1 MKYLVTGGAG
11 FIGSNLVDELLAR
24 GHQVRVIDNFDTG
37 LRSNLH
43 PQSEFYELDIR
54 DGEKI
59 KPLFSGLDG
68 VFHLAAMARV
78 PRSISNP
85 KETHETNVLGTL
97 NVLLAARDAQVSRVV
112 YSASAS
118 AYGDQETMPLH
129 EDLCAKP
136 LNPYGLQKFV
146 GEEYCKLFTS
156 LYGLQTIS
164 LRYFNVYGPKM
175 LLDGAYATVIG
186 IFMSQR
192 QEGKAL
198 TIFGNGEQ
206 TRDFTHVRDVVR
218 ANILAMENPSLGH
231 GEVINIG
238 GGKQISVNQ
247 VAKMISGEVTY
258 LPARPGEIMYS
269 QADISRARKLLGWEP
284 TVEFKEGLE
293 ELKKIHGL
301 I

>member
-11 FIGSNLVDELLAR
+11 FIGSNLVDELIAR

-37 LRSNLH
+37 LRTNLH
-43 PQSEFYELDIR
+43 PQAEFYELDIR
-54 DGEKI
+54 DDKKI
-59 KPLFSGLDG
+59 KPLFNGIDG
-68 VFHLAAMARV
+68 VFHMAAMARV

-85 KETHETNVLGTL
+85 KETHETNVLGTI
-97 NVLLAARDAQVSRVV
+97 NVLLAARDAQVPRVV

-118 AYGDQETMPLH
+118 AYGDQETMPLY
-129 EDLCAKP
+129 EDLRAKP

-146 GEEYCKLFTS
+146 GEEYCKLFSS
-156 LYGLQTIS
+156 LYGLETVS

-186 IFMSQR
+186 IFIHQR
-192 QEGKAL
+192 KNGQAL

-218 ANILAMENPSLGH
+218 ANILAMESASLGH

-238 GGKQISVNQ
+238 GGNQISVNQ
-247 VAKMISGEVTY
+247 VAKMIGGEVTH

-269 QADISRARKLLGWEP
+269 QADITRARKLLGWEP
-284 TVEFKEGLE
+284 TVDFEDGLE
-293 ELKKIHGL
+293 ELKRIYNL
-301 I
+301 V